1 MEVDSEQDE
10 RPEHDCEQRGDDATD
25 SVDVLEVMV
34 ACGDRDSDPEIDDR
48 EDAGADPHVRRRY
61 RLAALWQNW
70 GMEPEHEE
78 SGGGGLVEKAK
89 EEIEA
94 AKVGEAE
101 ETPLVVLGGLSI
113 VLGAIVGIAILAG
126 LLVWWLA

>member
-1 MEVDSEQDE
+1 
-10 RPEHDCEQRGDDATD
+10 
-25 SVDVLEVMV
+25 
-34 ACGDRDSDPEIDDR
+34 
-48 EDAGADPHVRRRY
+48 
-61 RLAALWQNW
+61 
-70 GMEPEHEE
+70 MEPERRHP
-78 SGGGGLVEKAK
+78 GGQPEGVVEKVK

-113 VLGAIVGIAILAG
+113 VLGAIVGVVILAG